1 MCLNANSVL
10 ILLEIYSLQFFFMC
24 NSHYYFFPSSKCFIR
39 HMRVSMWEQLDILN
53 TFRIQIIQKK
63 NYLNSLWKWTIIYVF
78 IALKWI
84 KIWNNVALFEE
95 KTIKTLIYHFFG
107 FFCFEMMIV
116 WIVKFDCD
124 FLSTFSSTY
133 FCVCFVLNF
142 LFLNQFFALQ
152 NVDDFIWLANC
163 VFTVV
168 LNFIECHL
176 VVWYNQL
183 L

>member
-1 MCLNANSVL
+1 MRTLYWYYLKYIRCNF
-10 ILLEIYSLQFFFMC
+10 SLC
-24 NSHYYFFPSSKCFIR
+24 VIHITIFFPLLN
-39 HMRVSMWEQLDILN
+39 VSFDICVWVCESNWIFWTHSEYKLS
-53 TFRIQIIQKK
+53 KK

>member
-1 MCLNANSVL
+1 MRTLYWYYLKYIRCNF
-10 ILLEIYSLQFFFMC
+10 SLC
-24 NSHYYFFPSSKCFIR
+24 VIHITIFFPLLNVSFDICVWVCESNWIFWTHSEYKLSKKKLSKLAMEMNYNLCIYCFK
-39 HMRVSMWEQLDILN
+39 MNKNLEQCCIVWRKN
-53 TFRIQIIQKK
+53 NKK
-63 NYLNSLWKWTIIYVF
+63 AHLSFFWFL
-78 IALKWI
+78 
-84 KIWNNVALFEE
+84 LFW
-95 KTIKTLIYHFFG
+95 
-107 FFCFEMMIV
+107 MMIV

-124 FLSTFSSTY
+124 FLSSFSSTY